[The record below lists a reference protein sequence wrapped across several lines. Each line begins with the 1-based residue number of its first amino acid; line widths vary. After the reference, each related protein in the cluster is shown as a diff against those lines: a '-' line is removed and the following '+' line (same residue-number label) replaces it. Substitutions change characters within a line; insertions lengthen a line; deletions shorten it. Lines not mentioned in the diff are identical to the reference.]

1 MIRGS
6 VGIGNNP
13 AMRRLVKIMV
23 DTEEIWDLETWQT
36 VKARDPIWFLY
47 MKKDKYE
54 PDQGVVEQQERKR
67 L

>member
-1 MIRGS
+1 
-6 VGIGNNP
+6 
-13 AMRRLVKIMV
+13 MV

-54 PDQGVVEQQERKR
+54 PDQGVVEQRERKVR